1 MTEHNELLAK
11 AQEVLVSVPKLT
23 KDNTKAVEA
32 NDPTLMNE
40 LLALRS
46 SLDEK
51 IKEAT
56 AEKKKIDDIIKDAI
70 GKNDE
75 LLVHGAKVA
84 SISRWA
90 ETAVQTDVV
99 KELFELA
106 DYPQLFKRSQRSRL
120 NIH

>member
-1 MTEHNELLAK
+1 MTNHTELIEQAK
-11 AQEVLVSVPKLT
+11 SVLVSEPKLT
-23 KDNTKAVEA
+23 KDNAKAVEA
-32 NDPTLMNE
+32 TDATLMNE

-46 SLDEK
+46 ALDEQL
-51 IKEAT
+51 KELT

-84 SISRWA
+84 SISRWR

-99 KELFELA
+99 KEMFA
-106 DYPQLFKRSQRSRL
+106 IKDYPELYKRADRTRL